1 MMLKVGGKQKMVK
14 SYRKKFL
21 NKIQAERVV
30 LLRWQVFRNCLD
42 WEIKVNLIRNK

>member
-14 SYRKKFL
+14 SYSNKFL

-30 LLRWQVFRNCLD
+30 LLRWQVFRSCQD
-42 WEIKVNLIRNK
+42 